1 VTVIGADNKPVPRPV
16 KIASQQDESWVVTG
30 GLKEGEKV
38 MVDGFQKLQ
47 MLPPGTP
54 VKPVQWTPAGAQ
66 QAPAQAGAAAA
77 QPNAAGA
84 KAAATTGAGDASTPD
99 AGSPAAGATTP
110 ANSSR

>member
-1 VTVIGADNKPVPRPV
+1 MVIGADNKPVSRTV
-16 KIASQQDESWVVTG
+16 KIASQQGESWIVID
-30 GLKEGEKV
+30 GLKEGENV

-54 VKPVQWTPAGAQ
+54 VKPVPWTPAGT
-66 QAPAQAGAAAA
+66 QAPAQAGAPAA

-84 KAAATTGAGDASTPD
+84 QAAAGANASGARTPSS
-99 AGSPAAGATTP
+99 GSPAAGATTP